1 MIIFVKIVFLI
12 IIIRAI
18 ILAINLW
25 STKTFMDLEQYIHR
39 EHELHQIE
47 YKKIVDNCHGNEK
60 MFRSCMIICTI
71 LVIIFICV
79 MAFVGGAL

>member
-12 IIIRAI
+12 IIIGATF
-18 ILAINLW
+18 LAVDLW
-25 STKTFMDLEQYIHR
+25 NTKTFTDLEQYIHKQY
-39 EHELHQIE
+39 ELNQIR
-47 YKKIVDNCHGNEK
+47 YKRIIDSCHGNDKE
-60 MFRSCMIICTI
+60 FRSAVITCTI